1 MAQRYH
7 LEMTST
13 NPQTSWA
20 AEVEGHPVDL
30 HWAEE
35 ASAKLTL
42 NVSRHQD
49 GMWLLTSPTLAGLAD
64 TGAVED
70 EAVRLLSIVNGA
82 GAVHDPGFR
91 PLTVGHIYRFR
102 PGGGKD
108 AFVLL
113 KSTVTV
119 RSALVLQ
126 GGTPVPP
133 GPSLLEKATAAGQAD
148 ADLQRALELFGGV
161 PPTWGFLYNVYE
173 LSKQQPELKKWTSQ
187 GERTR
192 FQRTANSFTAA
203 GSSARHAVEK
213 TVPPP
218 NPMTLA
224 EARAFIRRI
233 LDEWVNHVWSL
244 IP

>member
-1 MAQRYH
+1 MAQRCD

-20 AEVEGHPVDL
+20 AEVEGHPVDH
-30 HWAEE
+30 HWVEE

-64 TGAVED
+64 TGAAED
-70 EAVRLLSIVNGA
+70 EAVRLLSTVNGA

-133 GPSLLEKATAAGQAD
+133 GPSLLEIADAAAKADPDLALALSLYGVVPRTFSSLYKVFELSERHPDHKNWTSGKERRRFKHTANSITAAGDQ
-148 ADLQRALELFGGV
+148 
-161 PPTWGFLYNVYE
+161 
-173 LSKQQPELKKWTSQ
+173 
-187 GERTR
+187 
-192 FQRTANSFTAA
+192 
-203 GSSARHAVEK
+203 ARHAVEETK
-213 TVPPP
+213 PPK
-218 NPMTLA
+218 NPMTLTDA
-224 EARAFIRRI
+224 SVLVRTI
-233 LDEWVNHVWSL
+233 LDRWIREVWSSL
-244 IP
+244 P